1 MNEASSP
8 SPEIHILLVEDN
20 ELDARATLRAAG
32 RLKIRNTIDHVTDG
46 TSALEY
52 LTDGT
57 DDRPLP
63 DLILLDLDLQ
73 GISGL
78 DVLAEVKGDPS
89 LASIPV
95 VILTTSDRKADIVG
109 AYDSGA
115 SAYVSK
121 PARLD
126 GWIDVV
132 ERIDEFWLSIIQAP
146 PT

>member
-1 MNEASSP
+1 MNEVSSR
-8 SPEIHILLVEDN
+8 SDEIHILLVEDN
-20 ELDARATLRAAG
+20 ELDARATLRAAA

-52 LTDGT
+52 LKDDTDE
-57 DDRPLP
+57 RPLP
-63 DLILLDLDLQ
+63 DLILLDLDLP

-78 DVLAEVKGDPS
+78 DLLAEVKGDPS

-95 VILTTSDRKADIVG
+95 VILTTSDRHADIVG

-121 PARLD
+121 PVALD

-132 ERIDEFWLSIIQAP
+132 QQIDGFWLSVVQTP

>member
-1 MNEASSP
+1 MSEASSQ
-8 SPEIHILLVEDN
+8 SHQIHILLVEDN
-20 ELDARATLRAAG
+20 ELDARATLRAAT
-32 RLKIRNTIDHVTDG
+32 RLKITNTIDHVTNG
-46 TSALEY
+46 ASALEY
-52 LTDGT
+52 LKDRTPE
-57 DDRPLP
+57 RPLP

-95 VILTTSDRKADIVG
+95 VILTTSDRQADIVG

-121 PARLD
+121 PVGLD

-132 ERIDEFWLSIIQAP
+132 ERIDEFWLSVIQTP

>member
-1 MNEASSP
+1 MNEVSSR
-8 SPEIHILLVEDN
+8 SDEIHILLVEDN
-20 ELDARATLRAAG
+20 ELDARATLRAAA

-52 LTDGT
+52 LKDDTDA
-57 DDRPLP
+57 RPLP
-63 DLILLDLDLQ
+63 DLILLDLDLP

-78 DVLAEVKGDPS
+78 DLLAEVKGDPS

-95 VILTTSDRKADIVG
+95 VILTTSDRHADIVG

-121 PARLD
+121 PVALD

-132 ERIDEFWLSIIQAP
+132 QQIDGFWLSVVQTP

>member
-1 MNEASSP
+1 MSEDPSQSP
-8 SPEIHILLVEDN
+8 QIHILLVEDN
-20 ELDARATLRAAG
+20 ELDARASLRAAA

-52 LTDGT
+52 LRGGT
-57 DDRPLP
+57 DERPLP
-63 DLILLDLDLQ
+63 DLILLDLDLP
-73 GISGL
+73 GISGF
-78 DVLAEVKGDPS
+78 DVLAEVKADPS

-95 VILTTSDRKADIVG
+95 VILTTSDRQADIVG

-121 PARLD
+121 PAALD
-126 GWIDVV
+126 GWIEVV
-132 ERIDEFWLSIIQAP
+132 RQIDGFWLSVLQTP